1 MKKLSILMVITLFA
15 AFLTACGGKS
25 DTDIQREVTEKVK
38 AYPGVTVTVKDGVV
52 SLGGLVTDQAM
63 VKGAESAAKVEGVKE
78 VKNNIQ
84 WKPAPTPMP
93 VATPMM
99 SPAGSPMTS
108 PARPGTSPTR
118 R

>member
-1 MKKLSILMVITLFA
+1 MKKLSILMIIALFA

-25 DTDIQREVTEKVK
+25 DADIQREVTDKVK
-38 AYPGVTVTVKDGVV
+38 SYPGVTVTVKEGVV
-52 SLGGLVTDQAM
+52 TLGGMVTDQSM
-63 VKGAESAAKVEGVKE
+63 VKGAESAARVEGVKD

-84 WKPAPTPMP
+84 WKPAPTP
-93 VATPMM
+93 VATPTM
-99 SPAGSPMTS
+99 SPVGSPMTS